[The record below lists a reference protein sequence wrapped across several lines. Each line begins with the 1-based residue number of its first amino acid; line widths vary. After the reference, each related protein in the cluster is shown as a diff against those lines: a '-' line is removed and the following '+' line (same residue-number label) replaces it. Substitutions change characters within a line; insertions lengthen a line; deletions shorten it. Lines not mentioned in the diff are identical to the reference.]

1 VKKEDIRVS
10 VTDDV
15 LSIDIPKAEEV
26 KQKEIEV
33 KLE

>member
-10 VTDDV
+10 VTGDV

-26 KQKEIEV
+26 KPKEIEV